1 MPAKRAQPIV
11 DPRMLRTLSF
21 EDLHVGMRES
31 LMKTVMESDV
41 VGFARLSGDDNPLH
55 LCDVYASETR
65 FGQRIAHGLYTASLI
80 SAVLGTRLPGPG
92 AVYRSQ
98 TLDFHGPVKIG
109 DVVEVLVEVAE
120 LTPKGRIV
128 RLRCEATVDGKLVL
142 DGDAIVSVPSRAK
155 AAASHT

>member
-1 MPAKRAQPIV
+1 MAVKRLSPAV
-11 DPRMLRTLSF
+11 DPRMLRTLAF
-21 EDLHVGMRES
+21 EDLHTGMRES
-31 LMKTVMESDV
+31 LMKAVMDSDV

-55 LCDVYASETR
+55 LCDVYAAETR

-98 TLDFHGPVKIG
+98 TLNFHGPVKIG
-109 DVVEVLVEVAE
+109 DVVEVVVEVVK

-128 RLRCEATVDGKLVL
+128 DLHCEARVDGKLVL
-142 DGDAIVSVPSRAK
+142 DGEAVVSVPGRAK
-155 AAASHT
+155 AAPDHT